1 MGTIKVLIV
10 DDSALARSLVT
21 RALQT
26 DPGIEVVGAAG
37 DAYEARDL
45 LVRRR
50 PDVLTLDFA
59 MPRMDGVT
67 FLKKFMTVIP
77 TPTVVLTGNP
87 EEVRAAAMQ
96 AGAFAVIGKPRA
108 ATDGPDAKALL
119 DAVHAA
125 AASRRSVPAAG
136 ASRRS
141 VPVAGASSGPE
152 LIALGASTGGVQALT
167 QILPRFPA
175 DTPPVVIVQHMPEGI
190 TRDFAKRLDE
200 LCPTSVREIVDGE
213 RLRRGGIYVAPGGN
227 RHTHVV
233 RAGGEYLAKLV
244 EGPLVSGHR
253 PSVDAMFQSI
263 VALGPASNVA
273 AALLTGMG
281 ADGAQGLLALRLAGA
296 RTVAQDR
303 ATCAVWGMPAAA
315 ESLGAA
321 QRFVSLDEV
330 PAAVLGAALALPRLQ
345 RA

>member
-1 MGTIKVLIV
+1 MAPIKVLVV
-10 DDSALARSLVT
+10 DDSALARTLVT
-21 RALQT
+21 RALQS
-26 DPGIEVVGAAG
+26 DPGVEVVGAAS

-45 LVRRR
+45 LVRLR

-67 FLKKFMTVIP
+67 FMKKFMSVLP

-87 EEVRAAAMQ
+87 DEVRAAALQ

-108 ATDGPDAKALL
+108 ALDAPDTKALL
-119 DAVHAA
+119 DAVRAASSSARRSLRVGPAATPVAA
-125 AASRRSVPAAG
+125 A
-136 ASRRS
+136 
-141 VPVAGASSGPE
+141 GPS
-152 LIALGASTGGVQALT
+152 LIAIGASTGGVQALT

-175 DTPPVVIVQHMPEGI
+175 DTPPVVIVQHMPEGV
-190 TRDFAKRLDE
+190 TRDFARRLDE
-200 LCPTSVREIVDGE
+200 LCDTSVREIADGDV
-213 RLRRGGIYVAPGGN
+213 LRRGGIYVAPGGT
-227 RHTHVV
+227 RHTHVI
-233 RAGGEYLAKLV
+233 RAGGEFRARLV

-253 PSVDAMFQSI
+253 PSVDAMFHSV
-263 VALGPASNVA
+263 VALGAASQVS

-281 ADGAQGLLALRLAGA
+281 ADGAQGLLALKLAGA

-321 QRFVSLDEV
+321 QRFVALDEV
-330 PAAVLGAALALPRLQ
+330 PAAVLGAALSLPRLP

>member
-1 MGTIKVLIV
+1 MGAIKVLIV

-21 RALQT
+21 RALKS
-26 DPGIEVVGAAG
+26 DPGIEVVGAAS

-45 LVRRR
+45 LVRLR

-67 FLKKFMTVIP
+67 FMKKFMSVIP

-87 EEVRAAAMQ
+87 EEVRGPAME
-96 AGAFAVIGKPRA
+96 AGAFAVIGKPKAAVEGAESKALIDAVRA
-108 ATDGPDAKALL
+108 AATP
-119 DAVHAA
+119 
-125 AASRRSVPAAG
+125 RRSVA
-136 ASRRS
+136 
-141 VPVAGASSGPE
+141 PVAGGAGPS
-152 LIALGASTGGVQALT
+152 LIAIGASTGGVQALS

-175 DTPPVVIVQHMPEGI
+175 DSPPVLIVQHMPEGV
-190 TRDFAKRLDE
+190 TRDFSKRLDE
-200 LCPTSVREIVDGE
+200 ICPTSVREVTDGE
-213 RLRRGGIYVAPGGN
+213 RLRRGGIYVAPGGV
-227 RHTHVV
+227 RHTHVI
-233 RAGGEYLAKLV
+233 RAGGEYVAKLV
-244 EGPLVSGHR
+244 EGPLVTGHR
-253 PSVDAMFQSI
+253 PSVDAMFHSI
-263 VALGPASNVA
+263 VALGPASTVA

-296 RTVAQDR
+296 RTYAQDR

-321 QRFVSLDEV
+321 QRFVALDEV
-330 PAAVLGAALALPRLQ
+330 PTVLLGAAMSLPRLQ

>member
-1 MGTIKVLIV
+1 MGTIKVLVV
-10 DDSALARSLVT
+10 DDSALARTLVT
-21 RALQT
+21 RALQS
-26 DPGIEVVGAAG
+26 DPGIEVVGAAS

-45 LVRRR
+45 LVRLR

-67 FLKKFMTVIP
+67 FMKKFMSVIP

-87 EEVRAAAMQ
+87 EEVRAAAMLG
-96 AGAFAVIGKPRA
+96 GAFAVLGKPRA
-108 ATDGPDAKALL
+108 TSSGPDAKTLL
-119 DAVHAA
+119 ETVRAA
-125 AASRRSVPAAG
+125 AATRRSIPAPAA
-136 ASRRS
+136 S
-141 VPVAGASSGPE
+141 AGPA
-152 LIALGASTGGVQALT
+152 LIAIGASTGGVQALT

-175 DTPPVVIVQHMPEGI
+175 DTPPVVIVQHMPEGV
-190 TRDFAKRLDE
+190 TRDFARRLDE
-200 LCPTSVREIVDGE
+200 LCPTSVRELVDGD
-213 RLRRGGIYVAPGGN
+213 RLRRGGVYVAPGGV

-233 RAGGEYLAKLV
+233 RVGGEYAAKLS

-253 PSVDAMFQSI
+253 PSVDAMFLSI
-263 VALGPASNVA
+263 VALGAAANVS

-281 ADGAQGLLALRLAGA
+281 ADGAQGLLALRQSGA
-296 RTVAQDR
+296 RTIAQDR

-321 QRFVSLDEV
+321 QRFVALDDV
-330 PAAVLGAALALPRLQ
+330 PAAVLGAALTLPRLQ

>member
-26 DPGIEVVGAAG
+26 DPGIEVVAAAG

-67 FLKKFMTVIP
+67 FLKKFMSVIP

-87 EEVRAAAMQ
+87 EEVRAAALQ

-108 ATDGPDAKALL
+108 ATDGPDAKALI
-119 DAVHAA
+119 DAVRA
-125 AASRRSVPAAG
+125 AAS
-136 ASRRS
+136 SRRS
-141 VPVAGASSGPE
+141 LPVAASSGGPE
-152 LIALGASTGGVQALT
+152 LIAIGASTGGVQALT
-167 QILPRFPA
+167 QILPRFPV

-200 LCPTSVREIVDGE
+200 LCPTSVRELVDGE

-253 PSVDAMFQSI
+253 PSVDAMFHSI

-330 PAAVLGAALALPRLQ
+330 PGAVLGAALALPRLQ